1 MRLTTV
7 ATPVSMKS
15 KRLRAVDVALI
26 GVACRG
32 GGTLSE
38 RRESAE
44 KVRNGTADA
53 VVVGAAMGADGRLNG
68 KWHLGQPAGR
78 KKEHPT
84 SVC

>member
-44 KVRNGTADA
+44 KVRNGTA
-53 VVVGAAMGADGRLNG
+53 GACIIASVTSGAIYKRRDWEEPNAAALDV
-68 KWHLGQPAGR
+68 HL
-78 KKEHPT
+78 
-84 SVC
+84 